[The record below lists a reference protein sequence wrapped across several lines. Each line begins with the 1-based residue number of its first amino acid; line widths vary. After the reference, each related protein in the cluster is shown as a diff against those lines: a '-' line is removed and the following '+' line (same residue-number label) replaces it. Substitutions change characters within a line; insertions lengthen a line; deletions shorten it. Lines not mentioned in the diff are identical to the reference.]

1 MSADQTDLFA
11 SFEQVQEDQ
20 RQAQN
25 SNTVDEF
32 APLASRLRP
41 QSIEE
46 YIGQTHLLGEG
57 KPLRTMLNRGTCYSM
72 ILWGPPGVG
81 KTTLALLF
89 AKVCNAYVE
98 QIPAV
103 TSGVKDIRDAVD
115 RALRRKESGIKTYL
129 HSSRISKPHIL
140 SSNSKKSSCNI
151 ERIPSCFKYS

>member
-20 RQAQN
+20 KQSQN

-57 KPLRTMLNRGTCYSM
+57 KPLRTMLNRGTCYSK
-72 ILWGPPGVG
+72 IG
-81 KTTLALLF
+81 
-89 AKVCNAYVE
+89 
-98 QIPAV
+98 
-103 TSGVKDIRDAVD
+103 
-115 RALRRKESGIKTYL
+115 RA
-129 HSSRISKPHIL
+129 HV
-140 SSNSKKSSCNI
+140 
-151 ERIPSCFKYS
+151 